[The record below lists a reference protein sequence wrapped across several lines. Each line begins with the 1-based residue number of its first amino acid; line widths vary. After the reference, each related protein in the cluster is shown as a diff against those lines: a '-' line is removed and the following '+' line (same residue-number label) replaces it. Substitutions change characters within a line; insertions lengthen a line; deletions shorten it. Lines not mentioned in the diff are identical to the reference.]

1 MAEVIVIQGNQAVQR
16 EKPKLLV
23 CAYARVSSKSDEQQY
38 SFFGQVQ
45 HYTKLINENPEWE
58 YVDIYADEGLT
69 GTRKDK
75 RDEFNR
81 MLDDCRE
88 GKIDKILTKAVS
100 RFARNISECVEVVK
114 ELKELGVTVYF
125 EEQQLDS
132 GRPSDF
138 TAICVYATIAQE
150 ESISIAHNLRMGC
163 AARMK
168 LGTYKQTNAPY
179 GYYIENDEFKINEKQ
194 AQVVRVI
201 FRAYVEGKSQG
212 KIAEELNQAGI
223 PNRYGKIAWNRRTI
237 QYIISNV
244 RYKGDALFQKSYT
257 EGFPYKEKINNGQRD
272 KYYQYNTN
280 EPIVSK
286 ELFDKAEKLLI
297 KRRKQHYSGKDMK
310 SYTFSKMIICKECG
324 DTYRRKVNNRTEKI
338 SWTCREHD
346 IRADK
351 WSSKP
356 ISEEHLKKAY
366 ILMYNRLKENQEYI
380 LHPMLSQIEMIRT
393 NSAEKNLIGDIN
405 IQIAQTTEQVL
416 SINRLKAKGLIEPV
430 SYIEESNRLN
440 EQIIKIRK
448 QKKKFQ
454 QKNEFDKVIDNTR
467 KLLKEFE
474 ITGAIAE
481 FDREQ
486 FRRVVQKIYADSN
499 VLTFRLINNL
509 ELDIRIEEV
518 L

>member
-1 MAEVIVIQGNQAVQR
+1 
-16 EKPKLLV
+16 
-23 CAYARVSSKSDEQQY
+23 
-38 SFFGQVQ
+38 
-45 HYTKLINENPEWE
+45 
-58 YVDIYADEGLT
+58 
-69 GTRKDK
+69 
-75 RDEFNR
+75 
-81 MLDDCRE
+81 
-88 GKIDKILTKAVS
+88 
-100 RFARNISECVEVVK
+100 
-114 ELKELGVTVYF
+114 
-125 EEQQLDS
+125 
-132 GRPSDF
+132 
-138 TAICVYATIAQE
+138 
-150 ESISIAHNLRMGC
+150 
-163 AARMK
+163 MK

-179 GYYIENDEFKINEKQ
+179 GYYIENDEFKINEEQ

-257 EGFPYKEKINNGQRD
+257 EGFPYKGKINNGQRD

-351 WSSKP
+351 CSSKP

-440 EQIIKIRK
+440 EQIIKLRK

-474 ITGAIAE
+474 ITGAIAD

-486 FRRVVQKIYADSN
+486 FRRVVQKIYADSD

>member
-1 MAEVIVIQGNQAVQR
+1 
-16 EKPKLLV
+16 
-23 CAYARVSSKSDEQQY
+23 
-38 SFFGQVQ
+38 
-45 HYTKLINENPEWE
+45 
-58 YVDIYADEGLT
+58 
-69 GTRKDK
+69 
-75 RDEFNR
+75 
-81 MLDDCRE
+81 
-88 GKIDKILTKAVS
+88 
-100 RFARNISECVEVVK
+100 
-114 ELKELGVTVYF
+114 
-125 EEQQLDS
+125 
-132 GRPSDF
+132 
-138 TAICVYATIAQE
+138 
-150 ESISIAHNLRMGC
+150 
-163 AARMK
+163 
-168 LGTYKQTNAPY
+168 
-179 GYYIENDEFKINEKQ
+179 
-194 AQVVRVI
+194 
-201 FRAYVEGKSQG
+201 
-212 KIAEELNQAGI
+212 
-223 PNRYGKIAWNRRTI
+223 
-237 QYIISNV
+237 
-244 RYKGDALFQKSYT
+244 
-257 EGFPYKEKINNGQRD
+257 
-272 KYYQYNTN
+272 
-280 EPIVSK
+280 
-286 ELFDKAEKLLI
+286 
-297 KRRKQHYSGKDMK
+297 MK

-351 WSSKP
+351 CSSKP

-440 EQIIKIRK
+440 EQIIKLRK

-474 ITGAIAE
+474 ITGAIAD

-486 FRRVVQKIYADSN
+486 FRRVVQKIYADSD
-499 VLTFRLINNL
+499 VLTFKLVNNL